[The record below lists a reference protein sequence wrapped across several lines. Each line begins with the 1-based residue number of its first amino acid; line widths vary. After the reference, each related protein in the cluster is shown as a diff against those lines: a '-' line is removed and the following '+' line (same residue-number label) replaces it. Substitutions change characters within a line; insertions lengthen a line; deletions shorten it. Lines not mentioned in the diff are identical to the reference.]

1 MKRLVPFLALC
12 AWGAACLAPTNAA
25 DEGNHPDIGD
35 FARII
40 NGREQRFPFN
50 FGPTGATGWFY
61 GREFVINGLDKGSP
75 ADGVLKINDR
85 IRAVN
90 GVRLPEQ
97 PAFTDDEHDPRRVL
111 GDGITQ
117 AEATDGRLVVTV
129 WRNQREQDLS
139 ITLPALGSYSKTWPY
154 DCAKSQAILKNA
166 CDYLAAQQLPDGEFV
181 THRGDGDGLA
191 VALNGM
197 LWLGSGDPKHLE
209 SARRLAYHFAAHPG
223 ADPFKGEDGS
233 MWNWSYQAMFIAEYY
248 LLTGDTSVL
257 PYLEWLHKVIM
268 AADHQRGSWCHGFI
282 NSNYAVGGY
291 INQTGVMCLN
301 ALSLMQRAGFE
312 LDLKDLEHCKLYF
325 RRYSYGGRGIHYGDH
340 LSPYAEKPGGSGTGK
355 NCVAILAFEN
365 FRETDTVDR
374 FVTTVIDSYRHRD
387 HCHTGPFFPLIW
399 GPIGASR
406 GTPEQFRLF
415 MDYWTW
421 FHDLSRCWN
430 GSFLL
435 ASQNDGATY
444 TARGPLWTMGGQAM
458 VYALPLK
465 LTRLCGATES
475 PFDVMTMPTEL
486 APIKELV
493 DAKQYAQAAAALD
506 ALLAAG
512 LDGKAKARAESMQR
526 SLQTTLVSVDHTLA
540 AVEQNLQAGESVLAR
555 TRIQNLE
562 QLLGTGDARIAALKE
577 QAAEPRHDAI
587 EAAWKEYVELRYPSY
602 VDVSSHAKMKVLA
615 QNEQAGFVRQ
625 RAEETLTAIAAWP
638 SYRDSFDSE
647 SIVKYWLP
655 QWQAD
660 KNALLP
666 LAVTRYLAFGDG
678 IIWTSYY
685 PRSLLEADKLLGE
698 FPFSTQLAATSGS
711 GPVAWKYLTMDELQ
725 LPSGWNT
732 LGFEDSAWQES
743 AAPVCSPTPQ
753 RKGPENRWDK
763 PFILL
768 RRTFEV
774 ADPAFNALRIKALV
788 HDEAD
793 IYLNGA
799 HIARIVK
806 QRAKGKTFIDF
817 DVSSAGLPALKKG
830 TNVLAV
836 KAVRDG
842 GHLDVG
848 IMGVKRP

>member
-1 MKRLVPFLALC
+1 MKRIILFLSLC
-12 AWGAACLAPTNAA
+12 VGPAPMMAA
-25 DEGNHPDIGD
+25 DQGYHLDVGD
-35 FARII
+35 FARIVK
-40 NGREQRFPFN
+40 GREHRFPFN

-61 GREFVINGLDKGSP
+61 EREFVINGLDKGSP

-90 GVRLPEQ
+90 GVRFPEK

-111 GDGITQ
+111 GDGITR

-129 WRNQREQDLS
+129 WRNNREQDLV
-139 ITLPALGSYSKTWPY
+139 IKLPVLGTYSKTWPH
-154 DCAKSQAILKNA
+154 DCAKSRTILNNA
-166 CDYLAAQQLPDGEFV
+166 CDWLAAQQLPEGGFFV
-181 THRGDGDGLA
+181 VLGDGDGLA
-191 VALNGM
+191 GALNGL
-197 LWLGSGDPKHLE
+197 LWLGSGEPRHLE

-223 ADPFKGEDGS
+223 PDPLQGDTTGT

-312 LDLKDLEHCKLYF
+312 LDLQDLEHCKLYF

-340 LSPYAEKPGGSGTGK
+340 KSDYASKTGGSGTGK
-355 NCVAILAFEN
+355 NGIAILAFEN
-365 FRETDTVDR
+365 FGETDTVDR

-421 FHDLSRCWN
+421 FHDLSRRWD
-430 GSFLL
+430 GSFMLP
-435 ASQNDGATY
+435 SQNGGGGYA
-444 TARGPLWTMGGQAM
+444 ARGPLWTMGGQAM

-465 LTRLCGATES
+465 LTRICGATES
-475 PFDVMTMPTEL
+475 PFDLLTMPGEL
-486 APIKELV
+486 APIKERV
-493 DAKQYAQAAAALD
+493 DKKQYAQAATDLD

-526 SLQTTLVSVDHTLA
+526 SLRTTLASIDHTLA
-540 AVEQNLQAGESVLAR
+540 AVQQNLQAGDSVLAR

-562 QLLGTGDARIAALKE
+562 QLLGPGDARVAALKE
-577 QAAEPRHDAI
+577 QAADPRHDAI
-587 EAAWKEYVELRYPSY
+587 EAAWKEYLAVRFPSF
-602 VDVSSHAKMKVLA
+602 VDVPSHEKMKALA
-615 QNEQAGFVRQ
+615 ASPEAGFVRQ
-625 RAEETLTAIAAWP
+625 HAREALAAIHAWP

-647 SIVKYWLP
+647 SIHKVWDP

-660 KNALLP
+660 KNAPLP
-666 LAVTRYLAFGDG
+666 LAVLRYLAFGDG
-678 IIWTSYY
+678 IIWTSWAT
-685 PRSLLEADKLLGE
+685 RNWLEADKLLGE
-698 FPFSTQLAATSGS
+698 FPFSTPLAATSDS
-711 GPVAWKYLTMDELQ
+711 GKVDWKYVTMDPLQ
-725 LPSGWNT
+725 LPGGWNT
-732 LGFEDSAWQES
+732 PGFDDSAWQES
-743 AAPVCSPTPQ
+743 AAPVCSPTPR
-753 RKGPENRWDK
+753 RKGPENKWDK

-774 ADPAFNALRIKALV
+774 ADPAFEALRIKAMV

-793 IYLNGA
+793 IYLNGV
-799 HIARIVK
+799 HIARILTERRK
-806 QRAKGKTFIDF
+806 STAYSDF
-817 DVSSAGLPALKKG
+817 DVTSAGLPALRKG
-830 TNVLAV
+830 INVLAV
-836 KAVRDG
+836 KATRDG
-842 GHLDVG
+842 GHIDLG